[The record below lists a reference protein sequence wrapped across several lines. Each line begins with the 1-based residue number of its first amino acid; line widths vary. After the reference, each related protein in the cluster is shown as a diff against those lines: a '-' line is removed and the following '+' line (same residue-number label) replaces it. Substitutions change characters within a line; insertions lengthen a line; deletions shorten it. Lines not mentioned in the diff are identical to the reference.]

1 MLCDKGKSSHVKLLT
16 VTAELWLSNCRNGK
30 KAQETA
36 KHT

>member
-16 VTAELWLSNCRNGK
+16 VTAELSNCRNGK